1 MAKKKTLKKKSSASS
16 TKKAA
21 PKAGLAESLVGS
33 ANEIWLAGL
42 GAFAKAQSE
51 GKKIYDKLIDEGK
64 DFEKLFKS
72 VPQKAVKEV
81 KSTVDTAKKRASE
94 SWDKLED
101 VFEKRV
107 EKSLRSLG
115 VPTSKELK
123 KLSDRIES
131 LTSEVENLAGQSAAS
146 KPAKASK
153 TVKKAAKKAT
163 KKAAKKVAKKTTKKT
178 AKKSVAKKAPAAATK
193 TTKKTTKKATKK
205 VAKKTTKKTS

>member
-1 MAKKKTLKKKSSASS
+1 MAKKKTLKKKTSTSSNKKSS
-16 TKKAA
+16 TKS
-21 PKAGLAESLVGS
+21 GLAESLVGS

-42 GAFAKAQSE
+42 GAFAKAQTE
-51 GKKIYDKLIDEGK
+51 GKKIYDKLIHEGK

-72 VPQKAVKEV
+72 VPQTAVKGV

-123 KLSDRIES
+123 TLSDRIES
-131 LTSEVENLAGQSAAS
+131 LTNEVEQLAGKGSGGAKKAA
-146 KPAKASK
+146 K
-153 TVKKAAKKAT
+153 TAKKAAKKT
-163 KKAAKKVAKKTTKKT
+163 
-178 AKKSVAKKAPAAATK
+178 
-193 TTKKTTKKATKK
+193 TKK
-205 VAKKTTKKTS
+205 VAKKTTKKVAKKTAKKAAAKTGAVTKKTTKKKTAKKTTKKT

>member
-16 TKKAA
+16 TKKSA

-131 LTSEVENLAGQSAAS
+131 LTTEVEQLAGQSTGS

-153 TVKKAAKKAT
+153 TTKKAAKKAS
-163 KKAAKKVAKKTTKKT
+163 KKVAKKTTKKKAT
-178 AKKSVAKKAPAAATK
+178 KKAPAATK
-193 TTKKTTKKATKK
+193 KVTKKTTKKA
-205 VAKKTTKKTS
+205 AKKTIKKTS

>member
-1 MAKKKTLKKKSSASS
+1 MAKKKTLKKKTSTSS
-16 TKKAA
+16 TKKSSN
-21 PKAGLAESLVGS
+21 KAGLAESLVGS

-42 GAFAKAQSE
+42 GAFAKAQTE
-51 GKKIYDKLIDEGK
+51 GKKIYDKLIHEGK

-72 VPQKAVKEV
+72 VPQRAVKEV

-131 LTSEVENLAGQSAAS
+131 LTSEVEQLAG
-146 KPAKASK
+146 SK
-153 TVKKAAKKAT
+153 TAKKAAKSVKKAAKKST
-163 KKAAKKVAKKTTKKT
+163 KKVAKKAPKKVAKKTVAKKT
-178 AKKSVAKKAPAAATK
+178 AAK
-193 TTKKTTKKATKK
+193 TTKKVAKKATKK